1 MDLIKNLT
9 NKKLKG
15 IKATLNALEFYGLS
29 EEDIR
34 GLPKLLEENKR
45 LKSEINAL
53 EERIKRVEK
62 SLVNLSDP
70 DTQLKKQ
77 ITNIARDC
85 FTLPEDE

>member
-62 SLVNLSDP
+62 SLVNMSDP

-77 ITNIARDC
+77 LTNIARDC
-85 FTLPEDE
+85 FTLPEE

>member
-1 MDLIKNLT
+1 MDLIKNLS

-15 IKATLNALEFYGLS
+15 IKATLSALEFYGLS

-34 GLPKLLEENKR
+34 GLPQILEENKR
-45 LKSEINAL
+45 LKSEISAL
-53 EERIKRVEK
+53 EERIKTIEK

-77 ITNIARDC
+77 LNNNTRDC
-85 FTLPEDE
+85 FNLPEE

>member
-53 EERIKRVEK
+53 EERIKTIEK

-77 ITNIARDC
+77 LTNIARDC
-85 FTLPEDE
+85 LTLPEE

>member
-34 GLPKLLEENKR
+34 GLPQLLEENKR

-53 EERIKRVEK
+53 EERIKTIEK

-70 DTQLKKQ
+70 DAQIKKQ
-77 ITNIARDC
+77 LTNIARDC
-85 FTLPEDE
+85 FTLPEE

>member
-45 LKSEINAL
+45 LKSEISAL

-62 SLVNLSDP
+62 SLVNMSDP

-85 FTLPEDE
+85 FTLPEE

>member
-53 EERIKRVEK
+53 EERIKTIEK
-62 SLVNLSDP
+62 SLANLSDP
-70 DTQLKKQ
+70 DTQRKKQ
-77 ITNIARDC
+77 LTNIGSDC
-85 FTLPEDE
+85 FT

>member
-34 GLPKLLEENKR
+34 GLPQLLEENKR

-53 EERIKRVEK
+53 EERIKTIEK

-77 ITNIARDC
+77 LTNIARDC
-85 FTLPEDE
+85 FTIPEE

>member
-45 LKSEINAL
+45 LKCEINAL

-77 ITNIARDC
+77 LTNIARDC
-85 FTLPEDE
+85 FTLPEE